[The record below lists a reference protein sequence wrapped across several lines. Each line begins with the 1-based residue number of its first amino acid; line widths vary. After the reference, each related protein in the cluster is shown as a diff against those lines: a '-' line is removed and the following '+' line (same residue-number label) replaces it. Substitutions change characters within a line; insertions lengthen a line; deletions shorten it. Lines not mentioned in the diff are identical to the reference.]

1 MLEKQQKRKKR
12 VHAVFLSSRIYTTIP
27 KSNIK
32 IVERG
37 IHLIPLTH
45 KYMIDH
51 FPGSI
56 YLFILKKMGVA
67 IIDFRVCPPLV
78 KWKLL
83 CQNEQKFGGKH
94 LMLEK
99 QQKRKKRV
107 HAVFLSSRIYTDFVW
122 GK

>member
-1 MLEKQQKRKKR
+1 LFVVIISPFTNHFTAGVIIEFQAEII
-12 VHAVFLSSRIYTTIP
+12 VGTIP

-67 IIDFRVCPPLV
+67 IIDFRVCMTSI
-78 KWKLL
+78 
-83 CQNEQKFGGKH
+83 EIAH
-94 LMLEK
+94 
-99 QQKRKKRV
+99 
-107 HAVFLSSRIYTDFVW
+107 FVLIH
-122 GK
+122 